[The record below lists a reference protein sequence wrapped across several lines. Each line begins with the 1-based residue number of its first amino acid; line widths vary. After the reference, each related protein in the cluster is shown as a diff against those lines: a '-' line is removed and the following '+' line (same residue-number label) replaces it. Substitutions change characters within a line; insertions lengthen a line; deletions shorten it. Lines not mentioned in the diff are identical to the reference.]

1 MSNNIG
7 LKRPVGFVNI
17 FALPFFFVLLYGSG
31 FVGAKL
37 GLPHSTPL
45 SFLSLR
51 FIAAAL
57 MLLIIAKCFSNR
69 LPNWREAIH
78 ISVAG
83 SLTVCLF
90 SVGVF
95 VSIDMGLSPAIS
107 ALIVALQPILVAI
120 FAQKLVNERLK
131 LAQWFGLLFG
141 FLGVIIVV
149 IDSIET
155 TYFSWLAFGM
165 SVLALIG
172 VTFGSLYQKRYC
184 ADMDIFYGGALQSLV
199 SGLICLVLLPFFES
213 FKIVWAGEFIISL
226 VYMVVGVSLG
236 ALSLLYIM
244 IQRGEVS
251 RVASVFYLVPVSA
264 AVSAYLLFGE
274 TIEGTTLFGAS
285 IIAFGIFLTNRKPKD
300 TMVVAI
306 NKK

>member
-1 MSNNIG
+1 MSKSLG
-7 LKRPVGFVNI
+7 FKVSVSFVNI

-51 FIAAAL
+51 FMAAGL
-57 MLLIIAKCFSNR
+57 ILLIIAKLIGNQ

-95 VSIDMGLSPAIS
+95 VSIDMGLSPAVS
-107 ALIVALQPILVAI
+107 ALIVALQPILVAL
-120 FAQKLVNERLK
+120 FARKLVNEQLN

-141 FLGVIIVV
+141 FLGVIVVV

-155 TYFSWLAFGM
+155 TSFSWVAIAM
-165 SVLALIG
+165 SVLALFG

-184 ADMDIFYGGALQSLV
+184 ADMEIFYGGAIQSLV
-199 SGLICLVLLPFFES
+199 SGLICLALLPFFES
-213 FKIVWAGEFIISL
+213 FKVVWTGEFIISL

-274 TIEGTTLFGAS
+274 TIESTTLFGAS
-285 IIAFGIFLTNRKPKD
+285 IIALGIFLTNRKSQNN
-300 TMVVAI
+300 MEVSM
-306 NKK
+306 NK

>member
-1 MSNNIG
+1 MSKSLG
-7 LKRPVGFVNI
+7 FKVSVSFVNI

-51 FIAAAL
+51 FMAAGL
-57 MLLIIAKCFSNR
+57 ILLIIAKLIGNQ

-95 VSIDMGLSPAIS
+95 VSIDMGLSPAVS
-107 ALIVALQPILVAI
+107 ALIVALQPILVAL
-120 FAQKLVNERLK
+120 FARKLVNEQLN

-141 FLGVIIVV
+141 FLGVIVVV

-155 TYFSWLAFGM
+155 TSFSWGAIAI
-165 SVLALIG
+165 SVLALFG

-184 ADMDIFYGGALQSLV
+184 ADMEIFFGGAIQSLV
-199 SGLICLVLLPFFES
+199 SGLICLALLPFFES
-213 FKIVWAGEFIISL
+213 FKVVWTGEFIISL

-274 TIEGTTLFGAS
+274 TIESTTLFGAS
-285 IIAFGIFLTNRKPKD
+285 IIALGIFLTNRKSQNN
-300 TMVVAI
+300 MVVSM
-306 NKK
+306 NK

>member
-1 MSNNIG
+1 MNKSVG
-7 LKRPVGFVNI
+7 LKISVSFVNT
-17 FALPFFFVLLYGSG
+17 FTLPFFFVLLYGSG

-51 FIAAAL
+51 FITAGL
-57 MLLIIAKCFSNR
+57 ILLIIAKWFGKQ
-69 LPNWREAIH
+69 LPSWREAIH

-107 ALIVALQPILVAI
+107 ALIVALQPILVAL

-131 LAQWFGLLFG
+131 LAQWFGLIFG
-141 FLGVIIVV
+141 FLGVIVVV
-149 IDSIET
+149 IDSIDT
-155 TYFSWLAFGM
+155 AYFSWVAIGM
-165 SVLALIG
+165 SVLALFG
-172 VTFGSLYQKRYC
+172 VTFGTLYQKRYC
-184 ADMDIFYGGALQSLV
+184 AGMGIFYGGAIQSLI
-199 SGLICLVLLPFFES
+199 SGLICLVLLAFFEN
-213 FKIVWAGEFIISL
+213 FKIVWVDEFIISL

-244 IQRGEVS
+244 IHRGEVS

-264 AVSAYLLFGE
+264 AVSAYSLFGD
-274 TIEGTTLFGAS
+274 TIESTTLFGAS
-285 IIAFGIFLTNRKPKD
+285 VIALGIFLTNQKPK
-300 TMVVAI
+300 TSL
-306 NKK
+306 